1 MPHDPIVLVPPM
13 LCDLGV
19 FGPQMLDLAKDHAVM
34 FAPTTQGERMEE
46 IASQILT
53 WAPAKFALAG
63 MGMGGMVALEILRR
77 APQRVTRIALIA
89 TSAQAETP
97 ETAAARESRIIAAK
111 GGGRWHEV
119 VQHEINST
127 WMAPTTDRVAL
138 VRHLRQMAEALGPAA
153 YVSQSRAMQR
163 RKDQQ
168 STLSQ
173 IKQPAFVICGRHD
186 GQYPVKRQEFMA
198 ELIPYATLEVIE
210 DAGYVHARS
219 AGSGDG
225 GAAALDDSAAAAAA
239 VGQAAAFLLAGLA
252 VSPELASMK
261 SSTRGRIFCRQLRPA
276 KIP

>member
-97 ETAAARESRIIAAK
+97 ETAAVRESRIIAAK